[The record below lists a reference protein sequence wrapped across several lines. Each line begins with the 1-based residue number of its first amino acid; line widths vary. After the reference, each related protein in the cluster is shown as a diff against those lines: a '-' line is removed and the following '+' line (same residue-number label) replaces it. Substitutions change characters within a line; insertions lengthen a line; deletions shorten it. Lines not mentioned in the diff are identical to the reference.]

1 MHRDEETTLVC
12 DYLLIESLDDGSTR
26 LEAPECDE
34 PPSEDPA
41 RKVVLVNRTGERRA
55 MTMDMADEV
64 DRHRL
69 ARMVLSSVMT

>member
-1 MHRDEETTLVC
+1 MHGDEETTLVC

-41 RKVVLVNRTGERRA
+41 RKLVLVNRTGERHA
-55 MTMDMADEV
+55 MTMDMADAL
-64 DRHRL
+64 DRERL
-69 ARMVLSSVMT
+69 AHMMQFGITS

>member
-12 DYLLIESLDDGSTR
+12 DYLLVESLEDGGMR

-41 RKVVLVNRTGERRA
+41 RKLVLVNRTGERRA
-55 MTMDMADEV
+55 MTMDMADAL
-64 DRHRL
+64 DRQRL
-69 ARMVLSSVMT
+69 ANMVQFGITS

>member
-12 DYLLIESLDDGSTR
+12 DYLLIESLEDGSTR

-41 RKVVLVNRTGERRA
+41 RKLVLVNRTGERRA
-55 MTMDMADEV
+55 MGVDMTDEV

-69 ARMVLSSVMT
+69 ARMVQSGVMS

>member
-12 DYLLIESLDDGSTR
+12 DYLLIESLEDGSTR

-41 RKVVLVNRTGERRA
+41 RKLVLVNRTGERRA
-55 MTMDMADEV
+55 MSVDMTDEV

-69 ARMVLSSVMT
+69 ARMVQSGVMS

>member
-12 DYLLIESLDDGSTR
+12 DYLLIESLEDGSTR

-41 RKVVLVNRTGERRA
+41 RKLVLVNRTGERRA
-55 MTMDMADEV
+55 MSIDMADEV

-69 ARMVLSSVMT
+69 ARMVQSGVMS